1 MKIVT
6 LTKGNL
12 SLLKDSFLLKETV
25 EQEWHN
31 NPFGIYLIVVDQ
43 NEVVGYLYYSRIYE
57 RVEINQFEVRKD
69 KRKRGI
75 GTKLLETLIKK
86 EPTTITL
93 EVRENN
99 QEAISLYQKYN
110 KEKKA
115 IRKGY
120 YQGIDGLLMERDPL
134 QKKQ

>member
-99 QEAISLYQKYN
+99 QEAISLYQKFN
-110 KEKKA
+110 FEKKA

>member
-31 NPFGIYLIVVDQ
+31 NFFGIYLIVVDQ

-99 QEAISLYQKYN
+99 QEAISLYQKFN
-110 KEKKA
+110 FEKKA

>member
-43 NEVVGYLYYSRIYE
+43 NEVDGYLYYSRIYE

-99 QEAISLYQKYN
+99 QEAISLYQKFN
-110 KEKKA
+110 FEKKA

>member
-43 NEVVGYLYYSRIYE
+43 SEVVGYLYYSRIYE

-99 QEAISLYQKYN
+99 QEAISLYQKFN
-110 KEKKA
+110 FEKKA

>member
-57 RVEINQFEVRKD
+57 RVEINQFEVRED

-99 QEAISLYQKYN
+99 QEAISLYQKFN
-110 KEKKA
+110 FEKKA

-134 QKKQ
+134 HKKQ

>member
-1 MKIVT
+1 MKIET

-57 RVEINQFEVRKD
+57 SVEINQFEVRKD

-99 QEAISLYQKYN
+99 QEAISLYQKFN
-110 KEKKA
+110 FEKKA

>member
-99 QEAISLYQKYN
+99 QEAISLYQKFN
-110 KEKKA
+110 FDKKA

>member
-99 QEAISLYQKYN
+99 QEAISLYQKFN
-110 KEKKA
+110 FEKKA

-120 YQGIDGLLMERDPL
+120 YQGIDGLLKERDPL

>member
-75 GTKLLETLIKK
+75 GTKLLEKIIKK

-99 QEAISLYQKYN
+99 QEAISLYQKFN
-110 KEKKA
+110 FEKKA

>member
-1 MKIVT
+1 M
-6 LTKGNL
+6 
-12 SLLKDSFLLKETV
+12 
-25 EQEWHN
+25 
-31 NPFGIYLIVVDQ
+31 
-43 NEVVGYLYYSRIYE
+43 
-57 RVEINQFEVRKD
+57 
-69 KRKRGI
+69 
-75 GTKLLETLIKK
+75 LETLIKK

-99 QEAISLYQKYN
+99 QEAISLYQKFN
-110 KEKKA
+110 FEKKA

>member
-57 RVEINQFEVRKD
+57 SVEINQFEVRKD

-99 QEAISLYQKYN
+99 QEAISLYQKFN
-110 KEKKA
+110 FEKKA

>member
-1 MKIVT
+1 MKIET

-99 QEAISLYQKYN
+99 QEAISLYQKFN
-110 KEKKA
+110 FEKKA